1 MFRGVNHISRVI
13 RRRKCLRRACFV
25 FLVFLTVAFLV
36 TLKLMWNGWWL
47 YWFLE
52 RRFYEHQIK
61 CARHHH
67 HFQN

>member
-1 MFRGVNHISRVI
+1 
-13 RRRKCLRRACFV
+13 
-25 FLVFLTVAFLV
+25 
-36 TLKLMWNGWWL
+36 MWNGWWL